1 MPNDTWNRYPE
12 IPGFLDE
19 QRTFTDE
26 VSPGTLT
33 VQAGDPPPI
42 LSDNPPMVSFVLYKE
57 LSGYPNYGNPS
68 RNADILYT
76 GNRGAWTFES
86 PAFMFVPGNMRATLG
101 ISMILDDHSNV
112 PVNRYSARI
121 TVNGSLVHN
130 GRLSLPHGTPA
141 GGMFNNWRELTFN
154 VSNMRRTNRIVIENT
169 SSGDLDNWIGIDWME
184 LRLLPR

>member
-1 MPNDTWNRYPE
+1 MQ
-12 IPGFLDE
+12 GFQKSMHL
-19 QRTFTDE
+19 
-26 VSPGTLT
+26 
-33 VQAGDPPPI
+33 
-42 LSDNPPMVSFVLYKE
+42 
-57 LSGYPNYGNPS
+57 
-68 RNADILYT
+68 DILYT